1 MRTRS
6 PPAPGTPRGCS
17 PDVPSLIDT
26 RTIACP
32 HCGEEIEIVIDAS
45 EPTQSY
51 IEDCSVCC
59 QPMTVSYRA
68 EDGELAELNVEAAG

>member
-6 PPAPGTPRGCS
+6 PPVPGTPRGCS

-59 QPMTVSYRA
+59 RPITITVNA
-68 EDGELAELNVEAAG
+68 AGGEVIDVEAAAE